1 MVNDSHFG
9 GFTLLGFQGQPQLE
23 MIISGVVF
31 LFYTIALM
39 GNMAIVLLSFLD
51 DHLQTPMYFFL
62 RNLAI
67 LDLCY
72 TTNIVPQML
81 ANIWSKDKR
90 ITFGGC
96 VLQLFIDMVLCSV
109 ECILLAVMSYDRFN
123 AVCKPLHYM
132 TIMNPQLCRTLVAM
146 TWGVG
151 VTNCMILSPYAMSL
165 PRCGNHHLDHFF
177 CEMSAMIKI
186 ACVDTTAMEETTF
199 AMCLIIV
206 LVPLL
211 LILVS
216 YGFIAVA
223 VLKIKSAAGRQKAF
237 GTCSSHLI
245 VVSIFYGTVIYMYIQ
260 PGNSPSQDEAVLKIK
275 SAAGRQKAFGTC
287 SSHLIVVSIFYGTV
301 IYMYIQPGNSP
312 SQDEGKLLS
321 IFYSIVT
328 PSLNPLIYTLR
339 NKEFKGAVKRLI
351 GKEKH
356 SLETTGH

>member
-1 MVNDSHFG
+1 MVNNSHFG
-9 GFTLLGFQGQPQLE
+9 GFILLGFPGQPQLE

-39 GNMAIVLLSFLD
+39 GNMAIILLPLLD
-51 DHLQTPMYFFL
+51 ERLQTPMYFFL

-81 ANIWSKDKR
+81 VNVWGKDKK
-90 ITFGGC
+90 ISFGGC
-96 VLQLFIDMVLCSV
+96 AFQLFTDVTLCTV
-109 ECILLAVMSYDRFN
+109 ECMLLAVMSYDRFN

-165 PRCGNHHLDHFF
+165 PRCGNHHLDHYF
-177 CEMSAMIKI
+177 CEISAMVKI
-186 ACVDTTAMEETTF
+186 ACVDTTAMEETLF
-199 AMCLIIV
+199 ALCFFIFLT
-206 LVPLL
+206 PLL

-216 YGFIAVA
+216 YGFIAV
-223 VLKIKSAAGRQKAF
+223 
-237 GTCSSHLI
+237 
-245 VVSIFYGTVIYMYIQ
+245 
-260 PGNSPSQDEAVLKIK
+260 AVLKIK

-339 NKEFKGAVKRLI
+339 NKEFKGAMKKLI
-351 GKEKH
+351 GKEKR